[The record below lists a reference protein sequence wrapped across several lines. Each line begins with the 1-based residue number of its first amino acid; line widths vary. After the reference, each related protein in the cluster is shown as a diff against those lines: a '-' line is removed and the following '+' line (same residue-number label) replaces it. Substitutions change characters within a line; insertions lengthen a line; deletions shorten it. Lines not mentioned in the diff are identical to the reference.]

1 MPTISISRD
10 YSTSKNLK
18 MYIISSRSGGR
29 FDDKGVKIN
38 IANGLGNLPKQNS
51 AGVNQDYYFNF
62 VPNLQEIP
70 ELVSGDS
77 AGSTDTIEITTL
89 QDAYHEFADGL
100 KNYSDNGEGN
110 SLSFTFLFDK
120 DCYNGLQEQIKF
132 IQDLPINSGS
142 DNVLETTIYYQ
153 IAVIVLPD
161 GSYFAMRIKDMATT
175 FSGVGVNS
183 ALTFQLTITLDG
195 GVYWNN
201 GSSELPPLN
210 LAGVLKVGSGKNL
223 NTAEDVKMI
232 TSNDDK
238 SGWINKSSNS

>member
-18 MYIISSRSGGR
+18 MYIISSRTGGE
-29 FDDKGVKIN
+29 FKKKGVKIN
-38 IANGLGNLPKQNS
+38 IANGLGKLPKQDS

-70 ELVSGDS
+70 ELVSGSS

-110 SLSFTFLFDK
+110 SLSFTFLYDK
-120 DCYNGLQEQIKF
+120 DCYNGLQEQIKY
-132 IQDLPINSGS
+132 IQLLPTENS
-142 DNVLETTIYYQ
+142 DNILEATIYYQ

-175 FSGVGVNS
+175 FAGVGVNS

-210 LAGVLKVGSGKNL
+210 LAGVLKVNSDKTL
-223 NTAEDVKMI
+223 ATAESVKLI
-232 TSNDDK
+232 TSNNDK

>member
-18 MYIISSRSGGR
+18 MYIISSRAGGK
-29 FDDKGVKIN
+29 FSENGVKID
-38 IANGLGNLPKQNS
+38 IKNGLGKLPKKDRAGENQN
-51 AGVNQDYYFNF
+51 YYFNF

-110 SLSFTFLFDK
+110 SLAFTFLFDK
-120 DCYNGLQEQIKF
+120 DCYNGLQEQIKY
-132 IQDLPINSGS
+132 IQDLPINNGK
-142 DNVLETTIYYQ
+142 DNVLETTMYYQ

-210 LAGVLKVGSGKNL
+210 LAGVLKVNSDKTLG
-223 NTAEDVKMI
+223 TAESVKLI
-232 TSNDDK
+232 TANNDG
-238 SGWINKSSNS
+238 SGWINL

>member
-18 MYIISSRSGGR
+18 MYIISSRAGGK
-29 FDDKGVKIN
+29 FSDNGVKIN
-38 IANGLGNLPKQNS
+38 IENGLGNLPKKDRGNLAQN
-51 AGVNQDYYFNF
+51 YYFNF

-70 ELVSGDS
+70 ELVSGGS

-100 KNYSDNGEGN
+100 KNYSDGGEGN
-110 SLSFTFLFDK
+110 SLTFTFLYDK
-120 DCYNGLQEQIKF
+120 DCYNGLQAQI
-132 IQDLPINSGS
+132 DYLHSLPRESGTN
-142 DNVLETTIYYQ
+142 NVLETTIYYQ

-183 ALTFQLTITLDG
+183 ALNFQLNISIDG

-201 GSSELPPLN
+201 GSSELPPIN
-210 LAGVLKVGSGKNL
+210 LAGVLKVDSDETL
-223 NTAEDVKMI
+223 TTAESVKLI
-232 TSNDDK
+232 TSNNDG
-238 SGWINKSSNS
+238 SSWINFTT